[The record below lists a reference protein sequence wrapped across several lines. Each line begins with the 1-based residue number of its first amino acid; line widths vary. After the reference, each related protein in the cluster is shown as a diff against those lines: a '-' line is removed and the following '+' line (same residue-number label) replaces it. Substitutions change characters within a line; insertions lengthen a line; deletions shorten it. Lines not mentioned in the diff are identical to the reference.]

1 MKLFEYIDSM
11 NQPYDIFCTDN
22 VHSPLHWHYYSEI
35 LYIYSGSIL
44 IECNNKSMI
53 LKKGDL
59 CYFYP
64 LQLHSVKPD
73 PSCDEAVNY
82 AVIKFNIQ
90 TLSIPKAYLQTMYDS
105 FVHRNSDEDFCLLVH
120 QNEKI
125 PSIVKNILDEYEC
138 KELMHMLAVQSGIY
152 TLLIEIARNI
162 EKKQNSHPEKPEQ
175 NLSFYHILEY
185 IDAHSAEPL
194 EVQVLADMCHLSY
207 SHFAKLFRENYGRSC
222 KEYIQYIRMNKA
234 QDLLL
239 NSDFDIN
246 YIAQETGFMIAAI
259 SYGNI
264 RNGVASRR
272 NRSEKI
278 NIKKSGSFD
287 TSGFSIF
294 NYLFFL

>member
-120 QNEKI
+120 QDEKI

-152 TLLIEIARNI
+152 IATQKNQNRTCPFITSWNILMHTL
-162 EKKQNSHPEKPEQ
+162 Q
-175 NLSFYHILEY
+175 
-185 IDAHSAEPL
+185 
-194 EVQVLADMCHLSY
+194 
-207 SHFAKLFRENYGRSC
+207 
-222 KEYIQYIRMNKA
+222 
-234 QDLLL
+234 
-239 NSDFDIN
+239 
-246 YIAQETGFMIAAI
+246 
-259 SYGNI
+259 
-264 RNGVASRR
+264 
-272 NRSEKI
+272 NRSRSRHLQTCVI
-278 NIKKSGSFD
+278 
-287 TSGFSIF
+287 
-294 NYLFFL
+294 

>member
-1 MKLFEYIDSM
+1 MKLFEYIDTM
-11 NQPYDIFCTDN
+11 NQPYDIFCTDS

-35 LYIYSGSIL
+35 LYIYSGSIQ

-53 LKKGDL
+53 LEKGDL

-64 LQLHSVKPD
+64 LQLHSVKPA
-73 PSCDEAVNY
+73 PTCNETVNY
-82 AVIKFNIQ
+82 AVIKFNMQ

-125 PSIVKNILDEYEC
+125 PLIVNNILEEYQS
-138 KELMHMLAVQSGIY
+138 KKSMHMLAVRSGIY
-152 TLLIEIARNI
+152 ILLIEIARNI
-162 EKKQNSHPEKPEQ
+162 DKKHNNYPKKAEQ
-175 NLSFYHILEY
+175 SLSFYHILEY

-222 KEYIQYIRMNKA
+222 KEYIEYIRMNKA

-239 NSDFDIN
+239 NSNFDIN
-246 YIAQETGFMIAAI
+246 YIAQETGFYDC
-259 SYGNI
+259 SHFI
-264 RNGVASRR
+264 RQY
-272 NRSEKI
+272 
-278 NIKKSGSFD
+278 KKWRGI
-287 TSGFSIF
+287 TPKQERK
-294 NYLFFL
+294 NAY